1 MGTYND
7 DWYLS
12 LFKGGQGKVK
22 GEITPAYAILDPRD
36 VEAIKKLMPNLKVIF
51 LIRNPIDRVWS
62 HIRFFWTAG
71 SYKDMDSIQRLKLF
85 CDDPQQELR
94 SDYMRTIDIW
104 RTFFSEKHFCVAFY
118 DDIVEAP
125 ETLLTT
131 IFEFIGVDPRAFD
144 MGQLSRE
151 RINASRERKIPKELE
166 VFLAEKYYSQIETLN
181 QRFEGHTRFW
191 LQEAKEILARPR

>member
-1 MGTYND
+1 
-7 DWYLS
+7 
-12 LFKGGQGKVK
+12 
-22 GEITPAYAILDPRD
+22 
-36 VEAIKKLMPNLKVIF
+36 
-51 LIRNPIDRVWS
+51 
-62 HIRFFWTAG
+62 
-71 SYKDMDSIQRLKLF
+71 
-85 CDDPQQELR
+85 
-94 SDYMRTIDIW
+94 MRTIDIW